1 MQGMMSGYQAFRL
14 RGTLQAISY
23 FCVRTFSTEALK
35 QQLESTRLQA
45 PELLKG
51 ALIALDFTQHPE
63 PFEKG
68 QLIKLL
74 ELLKIYDLCP
84 IGFSNATTLQ
94 RLVIE
99 KMGLPLLRNNQS
111 ALPEQAKSSNRTC
124 LQYPPDWITGPVR
137 SGQHIH
143 AIKRDLIILGHVNPG
158 AQIISDGNIHIYGQ
172 LRGQAIAGANGDQ
185 RCAIFAQ
192 SLCAELVS
200 ISGIYRNFEQLPTGL
215 EACMIRV
222 QEDQLSFTA
231 F

>member
-1 MQGMMSGYQAFRL
+1 MQGMISGYQAFRL
-14 RGTLQAISY
+14 KGTLQAVSY

-68 QLIKLL
+68 QLIQLL
-74 ELLKIYDLCP
+74 ELLRIYDLCP
-84 IGFSNATTLQ
+84 IGFSNATALQ
-94 RLVIE
+94 RPIIE
-99 KMGLPLLRNNQS
+99 KTGLPFLRNNQS
-111 ALPEQAKSSNRTC
+111 ALPEQTKSSHRSC
-124 LQYPPDWITGPVR
+124 LQYPPDWISGPVR
-137 SGQHIH
+137 SGQRIH
-143 AIKRDLIILGHVNPG
+143 AIKRDLIVLGHVNPG

-185 RCAIFAQ
+185 RSAIFAQ
-192 SLCAELVS
+192 SLSAELVS
-200 ISGIYRNFEQLPTGL
+200 IAGIYRNFEQLPPGL
-215 EACMIRV
+215 ETCMISV
-222 QEDQLSFTA
+222 QEDQLSFTT